1 MAKDSKNLSQRVII
15 LLNLV
20 TLIVSKRLNRLLCT
34 LNFNFEILF

>member
-1 MAKDSKNLSQRVII
+1 MAKDSKNLGQRVKI

-20 TLIVSKRLNRLLCT
+20 TLVVSKRLNRLMCT